1 MASIMHRALCM
12 MLWALPGS
20 GAVAAPERFQCSI
33 EAEAAA
39 NIIDLRDR
47 GHDKAFVLAPLPPRE
62 SVFNGRR
69 GTLQARL
76 AVQMYSI
83 IEDVYGHPDIEAAT
97 YLAYRDA
104 SCGHR
109 NAGRKVPQSLDEVV
123 LPMRGCQAKHG
134 ARPSAALTQCAAD
147 VLIYYQSASHEPRED

>member
-1 MASIMHRALCM
+1 MRRALCLM
-12 MLWALPGS
+12 VPLLAGGGAL
-20 GAVAAPERFQCSI
+20 AAPERFQCSI

-47 GHDKAFVLAPLPPRE
+47 GQSKSFALAPLPPRE
-62 SVFNGRR
+62 MVFNGRR

-83 IEDVYGHPDIEAAT
+83 IEDVYGHPDVGAAT
-97 YLAYRDA
+97 YVAYRNA

-109 NAGRKVPQSLDEVV
+109 NAGHKVPSSFDEVA

-134 ARPSAALTQCAAD
+134 QAPSDALTQCAAK
-147 VLIYYQSASHEPRED
+147 VILYYQNASQAPREE

>member
-1 MASIMHRALCM
+1 MRSAFGVMLTMLASGGAL
-12 MLWALPGS
+12 
-20 GAVAAPERFQCSI
+20 AAPERFQCSI

-47 GHDKAFVLAPLPPRE
+47 GQTKSFALAPLPPRE
-62 SVFNGRR
+62 AVFNGRR
-69 GTLQARL
+69 GTLQARI

-83 IEDVYGHPDIEAAT
+83 IEDVYGHPDIGAAT
-97 YLAYRDA
+97 YVAYRSA

-109 NAGRKVPQSLDEVV
+109 NAGHKVPLSFDEVA

-134 ARPSAALTQCAAD
+134 AAPSAELSRCAAE
-147 VLIYYQSASHEPRED
+147 VILYYQAASHAPHEE